1 MYLFFQTN
9 SLKDRQLCCQC
20 SFRQNK
26 DSEWAINVKSVQ
38 KFHEIDSMTLCVTA
52 PGAMEMSLHD
62 EIEMVEYKTQTS
74 VELQEVSFL
83 YFLVL

>member
-20 SFRQNK
+20 SFGQDK
-26 DSEWAINVKSVQ
+26 ESEWAINVNSVPQ
-38 KFHEIDSMTLCVTA
+38 SFREIDYNHSMTLCVTA
-52 PGAMEMSLHD
+52 PTLQD

-74 VELQEVSFL
+74 VELQEVTTLLIS
-83 YFLVL
+83 